1 MARGYEDG
9 IGEWH
14 HARRR
19 TVLLRVLLF
28 LDLLN
33 GGRQSDTDGAKDRS
47 AGAAGFGAKQE
58 TLALVLDFDGLERFQ
73 IGLRLFFRRRSS
85 EDFVLRRCHLHIA
98 THRES

>member
-9 IGEWH
+9 IGAWH

-73 IGLRLFFRRRSS
+73 IGQHLLPLKLVSCGFQA
-85 EDFVLRRCHLHIA
+85 VL
-98 THRES
+98 